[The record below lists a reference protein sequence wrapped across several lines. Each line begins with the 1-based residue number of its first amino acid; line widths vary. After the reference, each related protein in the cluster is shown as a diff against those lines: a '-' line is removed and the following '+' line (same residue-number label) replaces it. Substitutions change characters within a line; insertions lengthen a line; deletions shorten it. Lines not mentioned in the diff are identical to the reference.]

1 MFEFINYLKL
11 MATLLITNSHFGDI
25 WPVSAMASGGLL
37 GNIIFFAVSGYLLF
51 DIKENFPKWFGKRFM
66 RVYPAMAVFTL
77 FAVAVGQYSMNSLE
91 KVFALFV
98 YPTNYVFLVWLI
110 VCYCIYYIIMFSE
123 KKNGKTL
130 ENVMCVLL
138 VVWLFVYIVFYDK
151 SVYRVDNVSEPF
163 ILFLY
168 LESMLLGA
176 FFRKHNAQFRKFSFV
191 KLAAAVLCFGVYLA
205 SKILVSKMPV
215 LLNYQ
220 IVNQIVILITLYFT
234 FALFM
239 SLEQALKRVPSKLGD
254 CVRYISNIT
263 LQIYIVQFVIIEH
276 FEELVFPMNLAV
288 VSILIVAAAS
298 VLYLGEYFV
307 RKSIKNKEVTT
318 NAKG

>member
-11 MATLLITNSHFGDI
+11 IATLLITNSHFGDI

-51 DIKENFPKWFGKRFM
+51 NIKEKFPKWFGKRFM

-77 FAVAVGQYSMNSLE
+77 FAVAIGQYSMNSFE
-91 KVFALFV
+91 KAFRLFV

-110 VCYCIYYIIMFSE
+110 VCYCIYYIIMFFE

-130 ENVMCVLL
+130 ETVMSALFVAWLL
-138 VVWLFVYIVFYDK
+138 VYILFCDK

-168 LESMLLGA
+168 LESMLLGS
-176 FFRKHNAQFRKFSFV
+176 FFRKHKERFEKFSFV
-191 KLAAAVLCFGVYLA
+191 KLLAAVLCFGVYLA
-205 SKILVSKMPV
+205 SKILVSRLPV
-215 LLNYQ
+215 LLNFQ
-220 IVNQIVILITLYFT
+220 IVNQFVILITLYFT
-234 FALFM
+234 FALFVSM
-239 SLEQALKRVPSKLGD
+239 EQMLQKVPAKLGA

-276 FEELVFPMNLAV
+276 FEKIVFPLNLAV
-288 VSILIVAAAS
+288 VSGLIVAMAS
-298 VLYLGEYFV
+298 ILYGGEYLV
-307 RKSIKNKEVTT
+307 RKMIKNPRK
-318 NAKG
+318 

>member
-11 MATLLITNSHFGDI
+11 IATLLITNSHFGDI

-51 DIKENFPKWFGKRFM
+51 NIKENFPKWFGKRFF

-77 FAVAVGQYSMNSLE
+77 FAVAIGQYSMNSFE
-91 KVFALFV
+91 KAFRLFV

-110 VCYCIYYIIMFSE
+110 VCYCIYYIIMFFE

-130 ENVMCVLL
+130 ETAMSALF
-138 VVWLFVYIVFYDK
+138 VVWLLVYILFCDK

-176 FFRKHNAQFRKFSFV
+176 FFRKHKERFEIFSFV
-191 KLAAAVLCFGVYLA
+191 KLLAAVLCFGVYLA
-205 SKILVSKMPV
+205 SKILVSRLPM
-215 LLNYQ
+215 LLNFQ
-220 IVNQIVILITLYFT
+220 IVNQFVILITLYFT
-234 FALFM
+234 FALFVSM
-239 SLEQALKRVPSKLGD
+239 EQMLQKVPAKLGA

-276 FEELVFPMNLAV
+276 FEELVFPLNLAV
-288 VSILIVAAAS
+288 VSVFIVVAAS
-298 VLYLGEYFV
+298 VLYGGEYLV
-307 RKSIKNKEVTT
+307 RKMIKNPRK
-318 NAKG
+318 